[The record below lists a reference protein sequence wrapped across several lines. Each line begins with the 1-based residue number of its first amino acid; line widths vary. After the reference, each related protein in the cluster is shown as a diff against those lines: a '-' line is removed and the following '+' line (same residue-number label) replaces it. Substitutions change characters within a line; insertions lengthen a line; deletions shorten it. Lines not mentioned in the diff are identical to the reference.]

1 MRMGYVLKTLAI
13 FASALLLVY
22 GGFEAT
28 AFLRNHNEDN
38 LTPINVS
45 YAKSNPNENSDNLVQ
60 IEIAI
65 NDNSFSAD
73 EKITEVKFNRETI
86 MLKKADNQG
95 KRGLTFLQVKPG
107 NYTLSWKIKN
117 SRYNFSKYS
126 KNLNITPADMWIH
139 VLIKGAQITITN

>member
-1 MRMGYVLKTLAI
+1 MRMGYVLKTFAI
-13 FASALLLVY
+13 FAAALLLVY

-28 AFLRNHNEDN
+28 IFLKNHADDN

-45 YAKSNPNENSDNLVQ
+45 YAQTAPSNTADNLVQ
-60 IEIAI
+60 IEITI

-73 EKITEVKFNRETI
+73 EKITEVKFNKENI
-86 MLKKADNQG
+86 ILKKADNQG

-107 NYTLSWKIKN
+107 SYTLSWKIKN

-126 KNLNITPADMWIH
+126 KNINITPADMWIH

>member
-1 MRMGYVLKTLAI
+1 MRKGYVLKTLAI

-22 GGFEAT
+22 GGFEAAT
-28 AFLRNHNEDN
+28 FLKNHTEDN

-45 YAKSNPNENSDNLVQ
+45 YAKASPNQDSENLVQ

-65 NDNSFSAD
+65 NDNLFSVD
-73 EKITEVKFNRETI
+73 EKISEVKFNRETI
-86 MLKKADNQG
+86 LLKKADGQG

-117 SRYNFSKYS
+117 NRYSFSKYS
-126 KNLNITPADMWIH
+126 KNIKITPADMWIH
-139 VLIKGAQITITN
+139 VMIKGAQITITN